1 MDLPL
6 PSPIDARA
14 DAAPFTL
21 HRPIAQTT
29 PLVFASAHSG
39 RVYPAHF
46 IEAARLDRTALRRSE
61 DCFVDELVADAPTF
75 GAPLIAAEF
84 PRAYCDA
91 NRERWE
97 LDPAMFD
104 DRLPSWVN
112 TTSPRV
118 GAGLGTLARVVAS
131 GEAIYRCKLPFAE
144 AERRI
149 RQCWEPYH
157 QALAAL
163 IMATQAAFDVC
174 LLIDC
179 HSMPAHGMAARGG
192 IDADIVL
199 GDAYGT
205 SCAPSVTRFVE
216 RSMAAQGYAVRR
228 NDPYAGGFV
237 TRHYGAPAEGVH
249 VLQIEVARRL
259 YMNEARIE
267 KTDRFAALRRDL
279 GALIAALSEAARGL
293 LNAPMR

>member
-1 MDLPL
+1 MDLPV
-6 PSPIDARA
+6 PSPIDTRA

-39 RVYPAHF
+39 RAYPAHF
-46 IEAARLDRTALRRSE
+46 IEAARLDRMALRRSE
-61 DCFVDELVADAPTF
+61 DCFVDELFADAPTF
-75 GAPLIAAEF
+75 GAPLLAAEF

-131 GEAIYRCKLPFAE
+131 GEAIYRGKLPFAE

-163 IMATQAAFDVC
+163 IMTTQASFDVC

-192 IDADIVL
+192 MDADIVL
-199 GDAYGT
+199 GDAHGT

-237 TRHYGAPAEGVH
+237 TRHYGAPAECVH

-259 YMNEARIE
+259 YMDEARIE